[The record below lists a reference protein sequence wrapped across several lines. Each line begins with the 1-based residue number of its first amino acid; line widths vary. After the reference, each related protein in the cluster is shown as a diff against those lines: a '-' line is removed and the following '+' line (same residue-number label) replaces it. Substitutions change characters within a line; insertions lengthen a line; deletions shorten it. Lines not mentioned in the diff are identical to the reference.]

1 MLQSVDENVEIIE
14 ENVENDSQDLRNEVT
29 ICLSMM
35 KEY

>member
-1 MLQSVDENVEIIE
+1 MLQLVDENVEIIE
-14 ENVENDSQDLRNEVT
+14 ENVENDSQDLHNEVT

>member
-14 ENVENDSQDLRNEVT
+14 ENVENDSQDLHNEVT
-29 ICLSMM
+29 IRLSMM